1 MSRNPIRLSFHDPM
15 IGLPASADAV
25 AFALRFLAHIVWLD
39 VLFGGARAAVAA
51 DGAPDDRRPGP
62 GTDLAV
68 MLTAAARTRPS
79 LVWPADVPKTGD
91 VADAFRSRLAEL
103 SARAENHGLPR
114 FPAALGIAELAA
126 APATAA

>member
-1 MSRNPIRLSFHDPM
+1 
-15 IGLPASADAV
+15 
-25 AFALRFLAHIVWLD
+25 
-39 VLFGGARAAVAA
+39 
-51 DGAPDDRRPGP
+51 
-62 GTDLAV
+62 

-91 VADAFRSRLAEL
+91 IADAFRARLAQL
-103 SARAENHGLPR
+103 AARAENHGLPR